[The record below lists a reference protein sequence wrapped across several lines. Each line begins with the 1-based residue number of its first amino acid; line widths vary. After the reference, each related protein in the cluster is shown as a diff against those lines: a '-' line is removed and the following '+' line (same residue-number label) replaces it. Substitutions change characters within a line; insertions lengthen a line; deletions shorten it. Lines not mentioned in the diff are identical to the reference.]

1 MISIPENYSQYN
13 INQNEE
19 YQSIE
24 DLYWKELDNLMNKT
38 YICDETNE
46 DDSTIGIISELDSK
60 KVSFSNEKKISD
72 LFVNSWKNNIKILK
86 NDISIKLSLNKN
98 KSLFISPENINLQKT
113 FYSFNQREIS
123 YLEL

>member
-98 KSLFISPENINLQKT
+98 KKLFISPENINLQKT

-123 YLEL
+123 FLEL